1 MKVKEYIDVHLSG
14 DIAKYLSEK
23 AEMKVEEALTEIM
36 FGKPGLLLRGLIRN
50 RNTYHHLTKIVGDI
64 PPLHCK
70 CKSEICQL
78 KDECFDMET
87 DLILLYPNGINIYV
101 IIFEVKKVIGELE
114 SFKPVQIAC
123 SQLSRDLKLILSL
136 LNDVPAINII
146 TKTFAVLP
154 ETNTHHLFC
163 KDCAEFILSK
173 EDFDFGSK
181 HLKQKLFTNEPS
193 LDGQNGELLLKA
205 CARITGA

>member
-1 MKVKEYIDVHLSG
+1 MKAKYGIKEDSDLERKVHQMKVKEYIDVHLSG

-101 IIFEVKKVIGELE
+101 IIFEVKKVKAELE
-114 SFKPVQIAC
+114 SFNPTRGRGGADSARPKEKLRFWYILVI
-123 SQLSRDLKLILSL
+123 QLTRKNL
-136 LNDVPAINII
+136 
-146 TKTFAVLP
+146 TFP
-154 ETNTHHLFC
+154 
-163 KDCAEFILSK
+163 K
-173 EDFDFGSK
+173 
-181 HLKQKLFTNEPS
+181 
-193 LDGQNGELLLKA
+193 
-205 CARITGA
+205 